1 MSAQDSL
8 SGDQSQQYLSKRVMI
23 NGQFVTLYSVNGVTW
38 LSSPEDIPD
47 TMARLD
53 NTRVTL
59 NEEKAPEGEK
69 AKGDTQEKG
78 AKVEKVEKA
87 AAAPPR
93 APGSQY
99 RMKGPKPRP
108 ILRQG
113 GKVVEGTPI
122 EPVSAS
128 SVNIKGAADVAL
140 PQVKLS
146 PMEQGIR
153 RGKIVAPIAERRPG
167 KPKVTPP
174 PAKKVTAPV
183 AKAAV
188 AAVASAKGKGA
199 VAAPAKPV
207 APAKLAKGAKVP
219 VKATEKGTKVATPV
233 KAAPV
238 KGTPVKATP
247 VKATPVKVAP
257 VKAPKAAPKK
267 VAKPTKAAKPTKVAK
282 KVTTK
287 KVVAKKSASVSK
299 SKKRAR

>member
-1 MSAQDSL
+1 MSAQDSS

-53 NTRVTL
+53 NTRITL
-59 NEEKAPEGEK
+59 NEEAAPEGEK
-69 AKGDTQEKG
+69 GKGEKGDKG
-78 AKVEKVEKA
+78 DKAEKA
-87 AAAPPR
+87 AAPPPK

-128 SVNIKGAADVAL
+128 SVNIKGAADVSL

-153 RGKIVAPIAERRPG
+153 RGKIVAPIAQRRPG

-174 PAKKVTAPV
+174 PTKKVVAPP
-183 AKAAV
+183 AKV
-188 AAVASAKGKGA
+188 AALAKGKTP
-199 VAAPAKPV
+199 VAAPAKAAVPAKLVKGGRVPAKVAEKDKKSAAPVKASSAKV
-207 APAKLAKGAKVP
+207 APAKASKV
-219 VKATEKGTKVATPV
+219 
-233 KAAPV
+233 
-238 KGTPVKATP
+238 
-247 VKATPVKVAP
+247 
-257 VKAPKAAPKK
+257 APKK
-267 VAKPTKAAKPTKVAK
+267 VAKPAKVVKKVAA
-282 KVTTK
+282 K
-287 KVVAKKSASVSK
+287 KVVAKKSASK
-299 SKKRAR
+299 SSAKKRSR

>member
-1 MSAQDSL
+1 MSAQDSS

-53 NTRVTL
+53 NTRIILT
-59 NEEKAPEGEK
+59 EEKAPEGEK
-69 AKGDTQEKG
+69 GKGDTAEKG
-78 AKVEKVEKA
+78 EKGEKA
-87 AAAPPR
+87 AAAPPPPPK

-128 SVNIKGAADVAL
+128 AVNIKGAADVSL

-153 RGKIVAPIAERRPG
+153 RGKIVAPIAQRRPG
-167 KPKVTPP
+167 KPKVAPP
-174 PAKKVTAPV
+174 PPKKVVAPPPKAVSGKGKAAPV
-183 AKAAV
+183 AAAAKA
-188 AAVASAKGKGA
+188 
-199 VAAPAKPV
+199 V
-207 APAKLAKGAKVP
+207 APAKVTKG
-219 VKATEKGTKVATPV
+219 VKAPAKAPEKGKKVAAPV
-233 KAAPV
+233 KAAPA
-238 KGTPVKATP
+238 KAAP
-247 VKATPVKVAP
+247 AKASKV
-257 VKAPKAAPKK
+257 APKK
-267 VAKPTKAAKPTKVAK
+267 VAKPAKVAK
-282 KVTTK
+282 KVSAK
-287 KVVAKKSASVSK
+287 KVVAKKSASKSS
-299 SKKRAR
+299 SKKRSR

>member
-1 MSAQDSL
+1 MSAQDSS

-53 NTRVTL
+53 NTRIILT
-59 NEEKAPEGEK
+59 EEKAPEAEKGKGDKAEKGEK
-69 AKGDTQEKG
+69 G
-78 AKVEKVEKA
+78 EKA
-87 AAAPPR
+87 AAAPPPK

-128 SVNIKGAADVAL
+128 AVNIKGAADVTL

-153 RGKIVAPIAERRPG
+153 RGKLVAPIAQRRPG
-167 KPKVTPP
+167 KPKMTPP
-174 PAKKVTAPV
+174 PPKKVTAPPP
-183 AKAAV
+183 KA
-188 AAVASAKGKGA
+188 ASAKGKA
-199 VAAPAKPV
+199 PVAASAK
-207 APAKLAKGAKVP
+207 AAALAKVGKGVKVP
-219 VKATEKGTKVATPV
+219 LKAAEKGKKVSAPV
-233 KAAPV
+233 KAAPA
-238 KGTPVKATP
+238 KAAP
-247 VKATPVKVAP
+247 AKASKV
-257 VKAPKAAPKK
+257 APKK
-267 VAKPTKAAKPTKVAK
+267 VAKPAKVTK
-282 KVTTK
+282 KVSAK
-287 KVVAKKSASVSK
+287 KVVAKKSASRSS
-299 SKKRAR
+299 SKKRSR